1 MLTVF
6 VLYVKSIYFRA
17 MYVCPSLEAH
27 KLALHIINCKKKS
40 ILSYRFKVRIFVIKS
55 YKAEKIHI
63 KMIKR

>member
-27 KLALHIINCKKKS
+27 KLALHIINCKKK
-40 ILSYRFKVRIFVIKS
+40 LFLMKTSYCLWLTSCPII
-55 YKAEKIHI
+55 
-63 KMIKR
+63 